1 MSEPYI
7 AKLSDYWWKEFEA
20 QMLLSEEQEHWMEL
34 SMPDARGLLAL
45 KARLEAAEAVC
56 EVVKNLSPWFLSVGV
71 KGTIAN
77 WQKVKEGK

>member
-34 SMPDARGLLAL
+34 STPDGGERWKTA
-45 KARLEAAEAVC
+45 
-56 EVVKNLSPWFLSVGV
+56 
-71 KGTIAN
+71 
-77 WQKVKEGK
+77 